1 MYQTLLPLN
10 KLDHVPLF
18 FASQAFW
25 AWSGVTFNIMTQG
38 VFVTLLIYSASQLE
52 MLQIRMR
59 NFVGNVQ
66 TEILEPEEINEKI
79 VILKEL
85 IQDHIHIIE

>member
-1 MYQTLLPLN
+1 MYQTLFPLN
-10 KLDHVPLF
+10 KLDNIPLF

-25 AWSGVTFNIMTQG
+25 AWSGNTFNIMTQG
-38 VFVTLLIYSASQLE
+38 VFATLLIYAASQLE

-66 TEILEPEEINEKI
+66 TEILEPEEINQKI
-79 VILKEL
+79 VILKVL